1 MARLAH
7 MNRRILILLL
17 VTAGVVGSLAFYRM
31 QAPNDGVNKALLD
44 PSGAHSNQ
52 APMSGPQANFLNQYS
67 HALEALA
74 KKVEPAVVEI
84 HVTSKVSSSSNP
96 MQQFFG
102 QFFGQEPQRMPPQV
116 EYGVGSGVIVS
127 PNGYIVTNNHVVKGA
142 TNVRVL
148 TTTGRSYAG
157 KVVGADPLTDLAVVK
172 INANDLPNLPWGDSG
187 QLQPG
192 QLVMAVGNPFE
203 FQFSVTTGIVSGLGR
218 PRLSS
223 NLRSLGDYIQTDTPI
238 NPGNSGGP
246 LVDVRGRVVGINTAI
261 YTPSG
266 AFAGIGFA
274 IPSQIAEKVSED
286 LIKFGKVSHGYL
298 GVMIEPISASEMKF
312 FNLTSANGAL
322 VSDVE
327 ANSEAAKIG
336 LKVGDVIVAAN
347 GLPIKGPGQLQEMT
361 SLSAPGTHVTLKVMR
376 DGKPM
381 VFHAVLTTAPK
392 QNEQV
397 VSNQATATQGFH
409 LGVTVGNLTPNVRQQ
424 LHLPE
429 NVHGA
434 VIHSVE
440 PGSAAANSQVLGPG
454 VVIESINRHP
464 VDSADQLS
472 QLLRGLPA
480 DQPILVRFYVDG
492 SSGFTVVHPL
502 ESVH

>member
-1 MARLAH
+1 
-7 MNRRILILLL
+7 
-17 VTAGVVGSLAFYRM
+17 
-31 QAPNDGVNKALLD
+31 
-44 PSGAHSNQ
+44 
-52 APMSGPQANFLNQYS
+52 
-67 HALEALA
+67 
-74 KKVEPAVVEI
+74 
-84 HVTSKVSSSSNP
+84 
-96 MQQFFG
+96 
-102 QFFGQEPQRMPPQV
+102 
-116 EYGVGSGVIVS
+116 
-127 PNGYIVTNNHVVKGA
+127 
-142 TNVRVL
+142 
-148 TTTGRSYAG
+148 
-157 KVVGADPLTDLAVVK
+157 
-172 INANDLPNLPWGDSG
+172 
-187 QLQPG
+187 
-192 QLVMAVGNPFE
+192 
-203 FQFSVTTGIVSGLGR
+203 
-218 PRLSS
+218 
-223 NLRSLGDYIQTDTPI
+223 
-238 NPGNSGGP
+238 
-246 LVDVRGRVVGINTAI
+246 
-261 YTPSG
+261 
-266 AFAGIGFA
+266 
-274 IPSQIAEKVSED
+274 
-286 LIKFGKVSHGYL
+286 L

-312 FNLTSANGAL
+312 FNLTSARGAL

-347 GLPIKGPGQLQEMT
+347 GVPIKGPGQLQEMT

-376 DGKPM
+376 NGKPM

-397 VSNQATATQGFH
+397 VSNHAAATQGFH
-409 LGVTVGNLTPNVRQQ
+409 LGVTVGNLTPDVRQQ
-424 LHLPE
+424 LHLPD